1 MLRIAFIGIP
11 MFTLRLVVE
20 TVEVNDKRELPM
32 DSYQDT
38 DSNFCIQPNARLDQ
52 GEI

>member
-1 MLRIAFIGIP
+1 
-11 MFTLRLVVE
+11 MFTSRLVVE
-20 TVEVNDKRELPM
+20 TIEFNEKRELPM

-38 DSNFCIQPNARLDQ
+38 STNFCVQVNARLDQ

>member
-1 MLRIAFIGIP
+1 

-20 TVEVNDKRELPM
+20 TIEVDEKWEQPM

-38 DSNFCIQPNARLDQ
+38 KSNFCVEVNARLNQ
-52 GEI
+52 GSI